1 LAVFPAPENLAQQ
14 EKFPVKR
21 RFPDPENG
29 DILETPMEPEPA
41 ISEAAIPELFAA
53 LGPTFGSRV
62 RIALSPEARREASDA
77 VMADFRVSV
86 AWDADRWEFAAE
98 AKTRNTPRVLDEA
111 LRQSRRW
118 AAASGRLPM
127 VIVPF
132 LGEKRIERLEEEG
145 VSGLDLCG
153 NGLILVPGRLLLRRT
168 GQPNRYPESR
178 PARFA
183 YRGATSLV
191 PRVFLRRPEYQ
202 SVGQVRDEI
211 EAAGGSVALSTVS
224 KALARMTDDLIV
236 DRSEGRIALMQPE
249 KLLDVLL
256 ENYAAPR
263 PERTAQLKTPL
274 PLEDFFRRA
283 QEFVGSAPKLQMVL
297 SGASAQDRYAGG
309 LRADV
314 PVVYA
319 NNLNE
324 LKRRI
329 GDDAWK
335 PVDRFANLTVV
346 ETRDPTPFF
355 DARRDDGGAL
365 FASPVQAYLELAAGG
380 DKRDTE
386 MAQQVRSRILR
397 DLGR

>member
-1 LAVFPAPENLAQQ
+1 
-14 EKFPVKR
+14 
-21 RFPDPENG
+21 
-29 DILETPMEPEPA
+29 MEPEPA

-62 RIALSPEARREASDA
+62 CIALSPEARRQASDPDR
-77 VMADFRVSV
+77 ADFRVSV

-111 LRQSRRW
+111 LRQARRW

-153 NGLILVPGRLLLRRT
+153 NGLVLVPGRLLLRRT

-191 PRVFLRRPEYQ
+191 PRVFLRRAEYQ

-211 EAAGGSVALSTVS
+211 KAAGGSVALSTVS

-236 DRSEGRIALMQPE
+236 DRSEGRIALMQPD

-256 ENYAAPR
+256 ENFAAPR

-283 QEFVGSAPKLQMVL
+283 QGFVGSAPKLQMVL

-314 PVVYA
+314 PTVYA

-355 DARRDDGGAL
+355 DARRDDGGAS

>member
-1 LAVFPAPENLAQQ
+1 MPINWKAMYS
-14 EKFPVKR
+14 
-21 RFPDPENG
+21 D
-29 DILETPMEPEPA
+29 PA
-41 ISEAAIPELFAA
+41 ISEAAIPELFER
-53 LGPTFGSRV
+53 LGPIFGRQV
-62 RIALSPEARREASDA
+62 TIELRPAGQRETPGRA
-77 VMADFRVSV
+77 VADFVVSV
-86 AWDADRWEFAAE
+86 AWGTERYEFAAE
-98 AKTRNTPRVLDEA
+98 AKMRNTPRVLDEA
-111 LRQSRRW
+111 LRQARRW
-118 AAASGRLPM
+118 AADSGRLPM
-127 VIVPF
+127 VVVPF

-145 VSGLDLCG
+145 ISGLDLCG
-153 NGLILVPGRLLLRRT
+153 NGLILVQGRLLLRRT

-191 PRVFLRRPEYQ
+191 PRVFLRRAEYS

-211 EAAGGSVALSTVS
+211 EAAGGTVALSTVS
-224 KALARMTDDLIV
+224 KALARMADDLIV
-236 DRSEGRIALMQPE
+236 DRSEGRIALVQPD
-249 KLLDVLL
+249 KLLDALV
-256 ENYAAPR
+256 ENFAAPK

-274 PLEDFFRRA
+274 HLEDFFRRA
-283 QEFVGSAPKLQMVL
+283 QEVVGSAPKLQMVL
-297 SGASAQDRYAGG
+297 SGASAQGRYAGG

-329 GDDAWK
+329 GDAWK

-355 DARRDDGGAL
+355 DARRDDGGAS

-386 MAQQVRSRILR
+386 MAQQVRARILR
-397 DLGR
+397 DLVR